1 MAEQMIA
8 VFCDIDDFCIE
19 YEKHMITGKA
29 PAIQKTRMALSERMT
44 IAVMYHLSHY
54 REFKWY
60 YKNLVCKEWR
70 VLVKQV

>member
-8 VFCDIDDFCIE
+8 VFCDIDDFCIS
-19 YEKHMITGKA
+19 YEKYLIVGET
-29 PAIQKTRMALSERMT
+29 PAIPKTKMRLSEIMT

-60 YKNLVCKEWR
+60 YTVYKYRLIIFY
-70 VLVKQV
+70 